1 MHIYFIIIIGGNIYI
16 ADSNNHRIRK
26 IDSLGII
33 NTFAGSGAT
42 GATSGGFSGDGNAA
56 TSAVLNSPGGVA
68 FDASNNYVYIADTN
82 NNRVRKVDSSGIIST
97 FAGTGA
103 TSNIIVN
110 NIAATSASLSAPY
123 GVAIDPSGNV
133 YIADS
138 GHNRIRVVKSGI
150 ITTVAGSAQPGF
162 SGDDGPATSCKLNKP
177 TMVQVDVFGNMYVS
191 DTNNQRIRMIN
202 YTSNNI
208 TTVAGSGSASQ
219 GSYSGDGGAAT
230 SATLYSPHGVAL
242 DSSGIQ
248 SYSKLSFTFNLIIH
262 RRSHLYCGYE

>member
-16 ADSNNHRIRK
+16 ADSYNHRIRK
-26 IDSLGII
+26 IDSSGII

-42 GATSGGFSGDGNAA
+42 GATSGGFSGDGSGA
-56 TSAVLNSPGGVA
+56 TLAVLNSPGGVA

-103 TSNIIVN
+103 TINVVN
-110 NIAATSASLSAPY
+110 NIEATSASLSAPY

-208 TTVAGSGSASQ
+208 TTVAGSGSQ
-219 GSYSGDGGAAT
+219 GSYSGDGDAAT
-230 SATLYSPHGVAL
+230 SATLDSPHGVAL